1 VKQNDPARCHCSATL
16 SQIHDSACVFRMSTS
31 PTTSTHASLARFPAG
46 VHDVFAHFLAM
57 GDVEALNTVLFAVVR
72 DFMPGKNPA
81 AAGPLPDNARLI
93 EDLGFDSLAIAEI
106 VFFMEDLFR
115 IKISNAEIQQVST
128 VGQLRAFVLRK
139 LAAARTA

>member
-1 VKQNDPARCHCSATL
+1 
-16 SQIHDSACVFRMSTS
+16 MSTS
-31 PTTSTHASLARFPAG
+31 PTTSTNAPLARFPT
-46 VHDVFAHFLAM
+46 DVRDAFALFLAV
-57 GDVEALNTVLFAVVR
+57 GDVDALDTVLFAIVR
-72 DFMPGKNPA
+72 DFLPRKNPV

-106 VFFMEDLFR
+106 VFFMEDLFQ

-139 LAAARTA
+139 FSAARAA